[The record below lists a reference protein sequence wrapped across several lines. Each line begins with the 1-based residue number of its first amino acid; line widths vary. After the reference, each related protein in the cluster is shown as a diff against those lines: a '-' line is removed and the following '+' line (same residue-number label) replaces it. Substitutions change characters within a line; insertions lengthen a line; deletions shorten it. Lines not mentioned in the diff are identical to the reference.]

1 MDCPRRFFKTSALI
15 IAVFSILMSSASCS
29 SKKEIVYFQDI
40 TTDTLFNTVQPKQ
53 LVIRPN
59 DKLSIIVNSRDLQL
73 ADMFNLPYVSR
84 QMGRSSLASSKGNT
98 LNYSQNQGVLG
109 YSVDAKGDIDF
120 PVIGS
125 IHVAGL
131 TRSQCSAKIK
141 DLLISKGL
149 VMDPTVNV
157 EFLNTEFSVMGEV
170 AGPGRYNL
178 DRDNLT
184 ILEAI
189 SAAGDLTI
197 YGKRDNVKVIR
208 TDDDGKQHTYLVDLT
223 SINDI
228 HRSPVYYIQPN
239 DVIYVEPNST
249 RQRQSTVNG
258 NNIRSTSFWIS
269 LASLLTT
276 VAVLIFK

>member
-1 MDCPRRFFKTSALI
+1 MNFTGKILKGTAVI
-15 IAVFSILMSSASCS
+15 IAAVSLVLGSASCS
-29 SKKEIVYFQDI
+29 SKKEIIYFQDI
-40 TTDTLFNTVQPKQ
+40 TSDSIATSVAPKQ

-59 DKLSIIVNSRDLQL
+59 DKLSIVVNSRDPQL
-73 ADMFNLPYVSR
+73 VDMFNLPFVTR
-84 QMGRSSLASSKGNT
+84 QLGRSSLPSSRANSSI
-98 LNYSQNQGVLG
+98 NNQYQGLLG

-120 PVIGS
+120 PVLGM

-131 TRSQCSAKIK
+131 TRTECADKIK
-141 DLLISKGL
+141 NLLISKGL

-170 AGPGRYNL
+170 AAPGRYDL

-189 SAAGDLTI
+189 SASGDLTI
-197 YGKRDNVKVIR
+197 YGNRKNVKVIR
-208 TDDDGKQHTYLVDLT
+208 TDESGKQATYLVDLT
-223 SINDI
+223 SIDNL
-228 HRSPVYYIQPN
+228 RTSPVYYIQPN
-239 DVIYVEPNST
+239 DVIYIEPNST

-276 VAVLIFK
+276 VAVLVFK

>member
-1 MDCPRRFFKTSALI
+1 MNFTGKILKGTTAI
-15 IAVFSILMSSASCS
+15 IAALSLALSSASCS

-40 TTDTLFNTVQPKQ
+40 TSDSIASSVSPKQ

-59 DKLSIIVNSRDLQL
+59 DKLSIIVNSRDPQL
-73 ADMFNLPYVSR
+73 VDMFNLPLVTR
-84 QMGRSSLASSKGNT
+84 QLGRSSLPSSRANSSI
-98 LNYSQNQGVLG
+98 NNQYHGLVG
-109 YSVDAKGDIDF
+109 YSVDTKGDIDF
-120 PVIGS
+120 PVLGM

-131 TRSQCSAKIK
+131 TRAQCAEKIK
-141 DLLISKGL
+141 NLLISKGL

-157 EFLNTEFSVMGEV
+157 EFINTEFSVMGEV
-170 AGPGRYNL
+170 MAPGRYDL

-189 SAAGDLTI
+189 SASGDLTI
-197 YGKRDNVKVIR
+197 YGNRKNVKVIR
-208 TDDDGKQHTYLVDLT
+208 TDETGKQSTYLVDLT
-223 SINDI
+223 SIDNL
-228 HRSPVYYIQPN
+228 RTSPVYYIQPN
-239 DVIYVEPNST
+239 DVIYIEPNST

-276 VAVLIFK
+276 VAVLVFK